1 MTEFQK
7 RLVEVVIADSPY
19 DTAAQ
24 LMVDNYSWFSAEMV
38 SKQTGWG
45 IERTAGVMSGA
56 QDAGLIDFDPEGGKH
71 GWALTEKA
79 LELA

>member
-19 DTAAQ
+19 DTASQ

-38 SKQTGWG
+38 SKVTGWSA
-45 IERTAGVMSGA
+45 EYTASVMSDA
-56 QDAGLIDFDPEGGKH
+56 NKAGLIDFEPEMGKY
-71 GWALTEKA
+71 GWVLTEKA

>member
-19 DTAAQ
+19 ETAAQ
-24 LMVDNYSWFSAEMV
+24 LMLDNHSWFSAEMV
-38 SKQTGWG
+38 AKVTGWSN
-45 IERTAGVMSGA
+45 ERTAGVMSGA
-56 QDAGLIDFDPEGGKH
+56 QDAGLIDFDPEGGKY

>member
-19 DTAAQ
+19 NTAEQ
-24 LMVDNYSWFSAEMV
+24 LMLDNHSWFSAEMV
-38 SKQTGWG
+38 AKVTGWSA
-45 IERTAGVMSGA
+45 ERTAGVMSGA
-56 QDAGLIDFDPEGGKH
+56 QEAGLIDFDPEGGKY

>member
-38 SKQTGWG
+38 SKQTGWSA
-45 IERTAGVMSGA
+45 ERTAGVMSGA

-71 GWALTEKA
+71 GWAPTEKA